1 MVENTVGGRYRLNKK
16 IITGDPLRGIPDLWM
31 AQDSGDLY
39 YVKIWK
45 KRGGDHVEMKA
56 LWNREV
62 RALSRLQGYP
72 GAAELFVRL
81 QDLNYDDRQYYAVL
95 DGGRRVLLSEVLRD
109 RARSPWLSNLYE
121 LGRRRPLWEGLLRIA
136 EALSLL
142 HREGTLHRALSPASI
157 FVDPDGA
164 GEFRLS
170 GFEWSLRVAG
180 TDGSAAKVARMSQ
193 VVAPELEKADGE
205 YSTATDWFDF
215 GLVAAE
221 LFGVSARTIKKRDAI
236 RTAVTGLQALRDGEK
251 SIILRL
257 LEENHEQRLATS
269 NEVLSEIRNLI
280 RDLSVV
286 NAGFGRNLVLSVR
299 LGPGTNLSKSIE
311 ISSQRKAKAD
321 EPFKQRE
328 WMEQDLR
335 GDPRVTSRNL
345 PYPHF
350 VIRGEKLEYK
360 IKPWRLN
367 TLETWDIGYCESVE
381 AIPRSLVDDQ
391 YFSLGQ
397 RRLEIISYPDVRKTY
412 QTIRDRSAPWN
423 KVFSFSGSKR
433 EIQPHLKLV
442 HDFFRVT
449 QQLDTVLTAARIC
462 PVQIISV
469 HHTQQDTTIVVTP
482 REEANRNLLAQHLG
496 LARPSEQLR
505 DWFKLGAEF
514 VGTDDDDD
522 PNRDTYSL
530 LERKM
535 VDSESSQADWRFL
548 ASSPEADGPQYF
560 FRASGNF
567 PVRPSLMYLA
577 RNHGGTIAQIK
588 RRYEAIEDLRS
599 HESLLRLL
607 GDPLGTSRPSGD
619 QEPKK
624 RTQIELDGSKNEA
637 LRRLWETQ
645 PSFALQGPP
654 GTGKTTLIKAFADRL
669 FNSDTSAQILV
680 TAHSHHT
687 VDDVRKKLSELFQTI
702 EEDNRPILLRLGP
715 KEPTEHDVGPVTQSM
730 VRRLQA
736 SELAGRVP
744 ERLKS
749 RLAALMPDAA
759 LHDEAADVELRT
771 MQMLIQDAANVTFT
785 TLNSPDLAD
794 LSERGRRFDW
804 SIIEEAGKAHGFD
817 MAVALSESHRLL
829 LIGDHFQLPPFNS
842 KIFKDLLGDALRV
855 KRAIE
860 TGEEFA
866 PRLVDKSI
874 VDDEEGA
881 GSFEERCDQWRRM
894 VDLFGRIFQNSLD
907 ESGTRGPAATLT
919 DQHRMHPDIADLVGK
934 VFYPADTPTET
945 ILSSPQETY
954 EKFIGDP
961 PFTILKDSWLP
972 AQRIVWCDV
981 PWKQKVE
988 DAEGEKDGIFESP
1001 SETRAVVDVLSQLR
1015 ARGDTPC
1022 EIQVLSPYNHQ
1033 LSAIREAV
1041 LVEKRTGLLEHMFS
1055 SPFDLSHGK
1064 RMGATVDEFQ
1074 GSEADVV
1081 IVSLVRNNPLVPWK
1095 SVGFLKEANRMNVL
1109 LSRAKQKLII
1119 VGSWDFFKSRCTEHT
1134 SPDEEYAYIGRL
1146 MHRMEQARESGR
1158 LGWVEASR

>member
-1 MVENTVGGRYRLNKK
+1 MAENTVGARYRLNKK

-39 YVKIWK
+39 YVKVWK
-45 KRGGDHVEMKA
+45 RRGGDHAEMKA

-72 GAAELFVRL
+72 GASQLFVRL
-81 QDLNYDDRQYYAVL
+81 QDLNYDEKQYYAVL

-109 RARSPWLSNLYE
+109 RSRSAWLSNLYE
-121 LGRRRPLWEGLLRIA
+121 LGRRRPLWEGLLRVA
-136 EALSLL
+136 EALAVL
-142 HREGTLHRALSPASI
+142 HREGTLHRAMSPASI

-170 GFEWSLRVAG
+170 GFEWSLRIAA
-180 TDGSAAKVARMSQ
+180 TDGSSAKVARMSH
-193 VVAPELEKADGE
+193 VVAPELDKADGE

-221 LFGVSARTIKKRDAI
+221 LFGVSARTIKKREAI
-236 RTAVTGLQALRDGEK
+236 RSAVMGIQALRDGEK

-257 LEENHEQRLATS
+257 LEEDHEQRLATS

-286 NAGFGRNLVLSVR
+286 NAGYGRNLVLSAR
-299 LGPGTNLSKSIE
+299 LGPGTNLSKAIE

-321 EPFKQRE
+321 EPTMQRE
-328 WMEQDLR
+328 WMENDLR

-360 IKPWRLN
+360 VKPWRLN
-367 TLETWDIGYCESVE
+367 TLETWDIAYCESVE
-381 AIPRSLVDDQ
+381 TAPRAFADDQ
-391 YFSLGQ
+391 FFSLGQ
-397 RRLEIISYPDVRKTY
+397 RRLEIMSYPDVRKTY

-423 KVFSFSGSKR
+423 KVFAFSNSKR

-449 QQLDTVLTAARIC
+449 QQLDTVITAARIC
-462 PVQIISV
+462 PVQV
-469 HHTQQDTTIVVTP
+469 LETHQTQQDTTIVVTP
-482 REEANRNLLAQHLG
+482 TEEPSRNLLAQHLG
-496 LARPSEQLR
+496 LSRPSDQLA
-505 DWFKLGAEF
+505 DWFKLGAEI
-514 VGTDDDDD
+514 VGADDDDE
-522 PNRDTYSL
+522 PNRDTYVF
-530 LERKM
+530 LERKT
-535 VDSESSQADWRFL
+535 VDSEGGEKAWRFL
-548 ASSPEADGPQYF
+548 ASQSTADGPRYYF
-560 FRASGNF
+560 SAQGNL
-567 PVRPSLMYLA
+567 PVRNSLMYLA

-588 RRYEAIEDLRS
+588 RRYDAIEDLRS

-607 GDPLGTSRPSGD
+607 GDPLGASRPSGD
-619 QEPKK
+619 QEPVG
-624 RTQIELDGSKNEA
+624 RTNIELDQSKESA

-669 FNSDTSAQILV
+669 FNTETSAQILV

-687 VDDVRKKLSELFQTI
+687 VDDVRKKLSELFQTSDP
-702 EEDNRPILLRLGP
+702 DNRPILLRLGP

-736 SELAGRVP
+736 SDLAGRVP
-744 ERLKS
+744 ERLRS
-749 RLAALMPDAA
+749 RLQALVPDAVN
-759 LHDEAADVELRT
+759 HDEAADVELRT
-771 MQMLIQDAANVTFT
+771 MQMLIQDAANITFT

-874 VDDEEGA
+874 VDDEEGSK
-881 GSFEERCDQWRRM
+881 SFAERCDQWRRM
-894 VDLFGRIFQNSLD
+894 VDLFARIFQNSLD
-907 ESGTRGPAATLT
+907 ETGAQGPAATLT

-934 VFYPADTPTET
+934 VFYPADTASET
-945 ILSSPQETY
+945 ILNSPRETHD
-954 EKFIGDP
+954 KFVSAP
-961 PFTILKDSWLP
+961 PFSIVAGSWLP
-972 AQRIVWCDV
+972 AQRVVWCNV
-981 PWKQKVE
+981 PWKQKEE
-988 DAEGEKDGIFESP
+988 DAEGEKDGLFEAP
-1001 SETRAVVDVLSQLR
+1001 AETRAVVKVLSQLR
-1015 ARGDTPC
+1015 AQGDQSC
-1022 EIQVLSPYNHQ
+1022 EIQILSPYNNQ
-1033 LSAIREAV
+1033 LSAIKQAV
-1041 LVEKRTGLLEHMFS
+1041 LQEKRASLEHMFI
-1055 SPFDLSHGK
+1055 SPFDLSQGK
-1064 RMGATVDEFQ
+1064 RIGATVDEFQ

-1119 VGSWDFFKSRCTEHT
+1119 VGSWDFFDSRCSEHT

-1146 MHRMEQARESGR
+1146 MQRMKEAREMGR
-1158 LGWVEASR
+1158 LGWVEAPR